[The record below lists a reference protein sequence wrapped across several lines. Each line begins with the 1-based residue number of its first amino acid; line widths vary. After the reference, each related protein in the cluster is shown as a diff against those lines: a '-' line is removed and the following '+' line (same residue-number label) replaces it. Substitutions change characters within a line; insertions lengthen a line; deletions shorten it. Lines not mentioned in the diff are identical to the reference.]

1 MISRRIAYHEAG
13 HAVIAR
19 VLGCDLRYV
28 AACRTSD
35 EFAGEA
41 VPVNTS
47 RDPATNYERM
57 AKVKLAGPLAQSK
70 KFSTGVRKTI
80 RRGEWNH
87 DLKDAEE
94 LVVNLCI
101 CRQFGF
107 LEEREYELNG
117 ADLQKL
123 WDTLESDAH
132 KLVDAN
138 WPAIVR
144 VAEELMTRPVLF
156 QDDVDA
162 LIGRGGTAA
171 QGA

>member
-19 VLGCDLRYV
+19 VLGCDLHYV

-70 KFSTGVRKTI
+70 KFS
-80 RRGEWNH
+80 
-87 DLKDAEE
+87 
-94 LVVNLCI
+94 
-101 CRQFGF
+101 Q
-107 LEEREYELNG
+107 
-117 ADLQKL
+117 
-123 WDTLESDAH
+123 
-132 KLVDAN
+132 AN
-138 WPAIVR
+138 SLYLLAP
-144 VAEELMTRPVLF
+144 
-156 QDDVDA
+156 
-162 LIGRGGTAA
+162 
-171 QGA
+171 